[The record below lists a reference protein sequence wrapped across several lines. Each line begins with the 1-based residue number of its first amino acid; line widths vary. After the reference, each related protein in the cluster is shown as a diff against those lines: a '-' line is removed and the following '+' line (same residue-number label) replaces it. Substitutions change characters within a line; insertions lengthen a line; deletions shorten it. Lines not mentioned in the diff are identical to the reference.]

1 MPSTIQLTTP
11 SLVSNKTL
19 YSSKQKKK
27 DKKMIEY
34 LTSIANKQDMNLLRF
49 YNRRFSRTRTTRYL
63 DKLCEKYQA
72 FIDEE

>member
-49 YNRRFSRTRTTRYL
+49 YNRRFSRTRTTCYL
-63 DKLCEKYQA
+63 DRLCEKYQS
-72 FIDEE
+72 FVDEG

>member
-1 MPSTIQLTTP
+1 MPSTVQQVSP
-11 SLVSNKTL
+11 SITSNELL
-19 YSSKQKKK
+19 YNSKQKKN
-27 DKKMIEY
+27 DKKMIDY

-49 YNRRFSRTRTTRYL
+49 YNRRFSRTRTTRFL